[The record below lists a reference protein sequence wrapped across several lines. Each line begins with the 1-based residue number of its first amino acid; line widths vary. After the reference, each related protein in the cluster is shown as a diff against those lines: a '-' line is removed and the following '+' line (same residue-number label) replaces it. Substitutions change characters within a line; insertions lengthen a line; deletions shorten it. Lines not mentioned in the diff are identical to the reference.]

1 MDSFGAVGM
10 DWVFSGTGTFC
21 LVMCED
27 SQEEWILCGKWSEDN
42 FLSWCCCHLK
52 GSRNAHALLVLE
64 VKECWAAIEPEVA
77 KVSEGMILVSTGKME
92 QQSSGSSISASKG
105 LWKYVSRGVE
115 RLLCEIA
122 CESAKGQ
129 EESRSP
135 SWRNLQQKKGA
146 LAASGSDTEQ
156 GLIGRLRVKVEMI
169 LTNVTC

>member
-1 MDSFGAVGM
+1 M
-10 DWVFSGTGTFC
+10 
-21 LVMCED
+21 
-27 SQEEWILCGKWSEDN
+27 
-42 FLSWCCCHLK
+42 K
-52 GSRNAHALLVLE
+52 G
-64 VKECWAAIEPEVA
+64 CWAAIEPEVA

-92 QQSSGSSISASKG
+92 QQSSGSNISASKD
-105 LWKYVSRGVE
+105 LWKYVSRCVE

-129 EESRSP
+129 EESLSP
-135 SWRNLQQKKGA
+135 FWRNLQQKKGA